1 MGRVAMLEAAGM
13 TDGDAQAKKILA
25 AKNAYAGVLTSAA
38 TSTDRALLS
47 LTYVALAR
55 IYEIDDNKEYAVKLY
70 DKAIEIGDVA
80 GGGYKSA
87 IEGKQR
93 LIQNP

>member
-1 MGRVAMLEAAGM
+1 MLEAA
-13 TDGDAQAKKILA
+13 TIKDADEQTKKMIE
-25 AKNAYAGVLTSAA
+25 AKNAYAGVLTSAT

-70 DKAIEIGDVA
+70 DKAIELGDIP
-80 GGGYKSA
+80 GGGLRQA
-87 IEGKQR
+87 IDGKQR
-93 LIQNP
+93 LLKNP

>member
-1 MGRVAMLEAAGM
+1 MFEAAGL
-13 TDGDAQAKKILA
+13 TDGDEQAKQMIE
-25 AKNAYAGVLTSAA
+25 AKNAYTGVLRVAA
-38 TSTDRALLS
+38 TNRALLS

-70 DKAIEIGDVA
+70 DKAIEIGDVP
-80 GGGYKSA
+80 GGAMKIA
-87 IEGKQR
+87 IEGKQK